1 MSSQPI
7 IFQQRQS
14 VERVEEG
21 TALAPK
27 FDDLGLITTE
37 AVSGVVDLN
46 RAARMRHR
54 PGKVDVEVDGTISA
68 EIEQ

>member
-1 MSSQPI
+1 
-7 IFQQRQS
+7 
-14 VERVEEG
+14 VEEG

-37 AVSGVVDLN
+37 TVSGVVDLN

>member
-1 MSSQPI
+1 
-7 IFQQRQS
+7 
-14 VERVEEG
+14 VEEH

-46 RAARMRHR
+46 RATRMRHR
-54 PGKVDVEVDGTISA
+54 PDKVDVEVDGTISA